1 MSPVGKGSTM
11 AIKAKNITIRIRSL
25 DQGLDNFVETA
36 EALLKDEAVKKQ
48 RGVYFENLDSFRK
61 VLTEKRMTLLHAVKQ
76 HKPDTIHELARLLG
90 RDIKNVSD
98 DLKYLAEL
106 GLVSLDK
113 SAEGSGRKVAP
124 RVKYEKIRLEIE
136 I

>member
-1 MSPVGKGSTM
+1 MRG
-11 AIKAKNITIRIRSL
+11 
-25 DQGLDNFVETA
+25 
-36 EALLKDEAVKKQ
+36 EAVMKQ

-61 VLTEKRMTLLHAVKQ
+61 VLTEKRMALLHTVKQ

-90 RDIKNVSD
+90 RDVKNVSD
-98 DLKYLAEL
+98 DLKYLAKL

-113 SAEGSGRKVAP
+113 GVEGSGRRVAP
-124 RVKYEKIRLEIE
+124 RVKYEKIRLEIS

>member
-1 MSPVGKGSTM
+1 M
-11 AIKAKNITIRIRSL
+11 AIKAKNITIGIRSL
-25 DQGLDNFVETA
+25 EQGLDNFVETA
-36 EALLKDEAVKKQ
+36 EALMKGESVRKQ

-61 VLTEKRMTLLHAVKQ
+61 VLTEKRLSLLHAVKQ
-76 HKPDTIHELARLLG
+76 QRPDTIHELARLLG
-90 RDIKNVSD
+90 RDVKNVSD

-113 SAEGSGRKVAP
+113 GAEGSGRRVAP
-124 RVKYEKIRLEIE
+124 RVTYEKIRLEIE

>member
-1 MSPVGKGSTM
+1 M
-11 AIKAKNITIRIRSL
+11 AIRAKNITIGIRSL
-25 DQGLDNFVETA
+25 DQGLDNFAEAA
-36 EALLKDEAVKKQ
+36 EALLKGESVKKQ

-76 HKPDTIHELARLLG
+76 HKPETIHALARLLG
-90 RDIKNVSD
+90 RDVKNVSY

-113 SAEGSGRKVAP
+113 GVAEGNGRKVAP
-124 RVKYEKIRLEIE
+124 RVNYEKIRLEIA

>member
-1 MSPVGKGSTM
+1 M
-11 AIKAKNITIRIRSL
+11 AIKAKNITIGVRTL

-36 EALLKDEAVKKQ
+36 EALLMGDPVKKQ

-61 VLTEKRMTLLHAVKQ
+61 VLTEKRMALLHTVKQ
-76 HKPDTIHELARLLG
+76 HNPDTIHDLARLLG
-90 RDIKNVSD
+90 RDMKNVSD

-106 GLVSLDK
+106 GLVSLNK
-113 SAEGSGRKVAP
+113 ATEGSSRKVTP
-124 RVKYEKIRLEIE
+124 RVNYEKIRLEIA

>member
-1 MSPVGKGSTM
+1 M
-11 AIKAKNITIRIRSL
+11 AIKAKNITIGIRSL
-25 DQGLDNFVETA
+25 DQGLDIFVETA
-36 EALLKDEAVKKQ
+36 EALLKGEAVKKQ

-61 VLTEKRMTLLHAVKQ
+61 VLTEKRMVLLHTVKQ

-106 GLVSLDK
+106 GLVTLDK
-113 SAEGSGRKVAP
+113 AAEGGSRKVAP
-124 RVKYEKIRLEIE
+124 RVKYEKIRLEIA

>member
-1 MSPVGKGSTM
+1 M
-11 AIKAKNITIRIRSL
+11 AIKTRNITIGIRSL
-25 DQGLDNFVETA
+25 DQGLDNFVEAA
-36 EALLKDEAVKKQ
+36 EALMRGESVKKQ

-61 VLTEKRMTLLHAVKQ
+61 VLTEKRLTLLHAVKQ
-76 HKPDTIHELARLLG
+76 HQPDTIHELARLLG
-90 RDIKNVSD
+90 RDVKNVSD

-113 SAEGSGRKVAP
+113 GAEGSGRRVSP
-124 RVKYEKIRLEIE
+124 RVTYEKIRLEIA

>member
-1 MSPVGKGSTM
+1 M
-11 AIKAKNITIRIRSL
+11 AIKAKNITIGIRSL
-25 DQGLDNFVETA
+25 DQGLDNFVEAA
-36 EALLKDEAVKKQ
+36 ESLMRGEAVKKQ

-61 VLTEKRMTLLHAVKQ
+61 VLTEKRMALLHTVKQ

-90 RDIKNVSD
+90 RDVKNVSD
-98 DLKYLAEL
+98 DLKYLAKL

-113 SAEGSGRKVAP
+113 GVEGSGRRVAP
-124 RVKYEKIRLEIE
+124 RVKYEKIRLEIS

>member
-1 MSPVGKGSTM
+1 MSS
-11 AIKAKNITIRIRSL
+11 KAKNITIRIRSL
-25 DQGLDNFVETA
+25 DQGLDNFVEAA
-36 EALLKDEAVKKQ
+36 EALLKGEIVKKQ
-48 RGVYFENLDSFRK
+48 QRVYFENLDSFRK
-61 VLTEKRMTLLHAVKQ
+61 VLTEKRMTLLHTVKQ
-76 HKPDTIHELARLLG
+76 NKPDTIHELARLLG

-113 SAEGSGRKVAP
+113 AAEGSGRKVTP
-124 RVKYEKIRLEIE
+124 RVKYEKIRLEIA